1 MKKIIPTQFNT
12 FCNNC
17 KKLENLFITFPE
29 TMTERHF
36 FTDQEA
42 LVLKIIACRYNST
55 TQAIDKYTLLLI
67 NNIISVLIHK
77 KTYFS
82 QNNFET
88 KILLSSLLVLLQDT
102 QMTIT
107 KENLKVALNAV
118 INFIN
123 NENAKLTFL
132 QILKLILLEKRNKDS
147 QKKIEKIKNS
157 ILSSPHYNTDIQIL
171 LTTDFTSWIKLIEQT
186 SLKKN
191 TLNFITNTQNLKNN
205 AINKSE

>member
-1 MKKIIPTQFNT
+1 MTFLTIFQLFVKINVQQ
-12 FCNNC
+12 
-17 KKLENLFITFPE
+17 LS
-29 TMTERHF
+29 R
-36 FTDQEA
+36 
-42 LVLKIIACRYNST
+42 
-55 TQAIDKYTLLLI
+55 
-67 NNIISVLIHK
+67 SVCK

-88 KILLSSLLVLLQDT
+88 KILLSSLLVLLQNT

-123 NENAKLTFL
+123 NENAKLTVL
-132 QILKLILLEKRNKDS
+132 QTLKLILLEKRNKDS
-147 QKKIEKIKNS
+147 QKNIEKIKNS
-157 ILSSPHYNTDIQIL
+157 ILRSPHYNTDIQIL
-171 LTTDFTSWIKLIEQT
+171 LTTDLTSWIKLIEQT

-191 TLNFITNTQNLKNN
+191 TLTFITNTQNLKNN